1 MSEQLIN
8 WRNYLADSSSIIKEE
23 QYEITDE
30 GTIIRVKVG
39 DHPRY
44 FEEMLFEDY
53 IKEDDTLILE
63 SIIEN

>member
-8 WRNYLADSSSIIKEE
+8 WRNYLADSSAIIKEE
-23 QYEITDE
+23 QYEITEE

-39 DHPRY
+39 DHPSY